1 MWPNQLS
8 RAAPAAEPEISEM
21 AADPVFGPYDI
32 ESAKKKLTEF
42 GKLGQ
47 KLGPVPV
54 EKKTGS
60 DL

>member
-1 MWPNQLS
+1 M